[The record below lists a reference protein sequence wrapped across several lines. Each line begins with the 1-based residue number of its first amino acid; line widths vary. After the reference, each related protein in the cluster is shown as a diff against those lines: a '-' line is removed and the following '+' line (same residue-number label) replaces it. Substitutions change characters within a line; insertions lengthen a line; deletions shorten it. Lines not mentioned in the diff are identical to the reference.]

1 MFFYFFNS
9 IFYFLNLLFII
20 IQPFFFIFLIFFF
33 FFFFLA
39 VRRLSLN
46 EFFLECVKRARLFVD
61 RSFHSL
67 VTFHR
72 LVTWGLGPEPSP
84 EAHELTVHRCE
95 FLLKSLFKY
104 YLSITL

>member
-9 IFYFLNLLFII
+9 IFLFFKSFVYNHLTLLFYL
-20 IQPFFFIFLIFFF
+20 FNFFF
-33 FFFFLA
+33 FFIA

-46 EFFLECVKRARLFVD
+46 GFFLECVKRARLFVD

-72 LVTWGLGPEPSP
+72 LVTWGLGPEPSL
-84 EAHELTVHRCE
+84 EALAHELTIRRHE
-95 FLLKSLFKY
+95 FLLKSLFEH